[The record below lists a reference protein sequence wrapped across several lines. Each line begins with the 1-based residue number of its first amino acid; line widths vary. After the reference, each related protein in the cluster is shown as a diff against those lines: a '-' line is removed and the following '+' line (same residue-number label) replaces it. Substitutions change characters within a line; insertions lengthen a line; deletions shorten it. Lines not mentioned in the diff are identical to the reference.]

1 MCQALSPGSH
11 ASLSTP
17 APNFCHG
24 KWCVP
29 PGTSLEKSRRNIS
42 PSYSSGLE
50 TAGFSHVFH
59 TVRITPHY
67 TSLLVHHSLQLK
79 SGWISDGLSWA
90 QGEIEYGAN
99 KPCSDSYSPSWIP
112 VRSCFFF
119 PKHCVRWEKHLR
131 KMWVQLWDNLLFLV
145 NGKL

>member
-1 MCQALSPGSH
+1 MKLVSLSPPC
-11 ASLSTP
+11 SLVQIMCTDVSGIVSWEPRFPLYP

-50 TAGFSHVFH
+50 TAGFSHVLH

-67 TSLLVHHSLQLK
+67 TFLLVQHSLQLK

-99 KPCSDSYSPSWIP
+99 KPCSDSHSPSWIL
-112 VRSCFFF
+112 VGSCFFF
-119 PKHCVRWEKHLR
+119 LNTV
-131 KMWVQLWDNLLFLV
+131 
-145 NGKL
+145 